1 MKSFLVLIREIKE
14 AFINIKRAGFLTFI
28 TILVITISLYS
39 IGMIYFFYLYS
50 NRVKEGIENRIEVS
64 FYIEKSV
71 TEERIEEIKKEIS
84 LLPEVENVRYISPEE
99 SLEELKKEYHLKPD
113 EDIFYIGAGR
123 FGIVEKVKKGKS
135 MNLVIKRRIQYEEKN
150 I

>member
-1 MKSFLVLIREIKE
+1 MNKTQKKMSFFDRKNKNKNYDICPICNKP
-14 AFINIKRAGFLTFI
+14 IHN
-28 TILVITISLYS
+28 VIT
-39 IGMIYFFYLYS
+39 
-50 NRVKEGIENRIEVS
+50 
-64 FYIEKSV
+64 SV
-71 TEERIEEIKKEIS
+71 THRETGKNAHFDCLIK
-84 LLPEVENVRYISPEE
+84 
-99 SLEELKKEYHLKPD
+99 ELKKEYHLKPD